1 MPISTSE
8 PPGLLLVLGMGY
20 SASRF
25 VELHRGAF
33 ARVAATA
40 RRMDKVAALETDGI
54 EAHLFDGA
62 ASSGLLQAA
71 GEASHV
77 LVSIPPGE
85 SGDPALHALG
95 SVLADNRALRWIG
108 YLSTTAVYGDH
119 QGGWVDEDTPVS
131 PQSARAKR
139 RAAAEE
145 AWRALAHDGRAVQIF
160 RLSGIYGPGR
170 NALVDLKHGKARRLT
185 KPGQVF
191 NRIHVDD
198 IAKVLAAAIGRPGTG
213 PVFNLADQEPAPV
226 HEIVNYAANLLGV
239 EPPPLMPVEEAELSD
254 MARSFWAENK
264 RISISGLRIS
274 LGVDLSF
281 PTYRE
286 GLTSLFAAGE
296 GR

>member
-8 PPGLLLVLGMGY
+8 PPGLLLVLGMVY

-25 VELHRGAF
+25 VELHRGKF

-40 RRMDKVAALETDGI
+40 RRMDKVAALKADSV

-62 ASSGLLQAA
+62 ASPGLLQAA
-71 GEASHV
+71 HEVSHV

-85 SGDPALHALG
+85 SGDPALNALG
-95 SVLADNRALRWIG
+95 PTLAGNRALSWIG
-108 YLSTTAVYGDH
+108 YLSTTAVYGDQ

-145 AWRALAHDGRAVQIF
+145 AWRALAHDRRAVQIF

-170 NALVDLKHGKARRLT
+170 NALVDLKHGNARRLT

-198 IAKVLAAAIGRPGTG
+198 IARVLAAAMGRPGAG
-213 PVFNLADQEPAPV
+213 QVFNLADQEPAPV
-226 HEIVNYAANLLGV
+226 HEVVTYAAGLLGMQ
-239 EPPPLMPVEEAELSD
+239 PPPLMPVEEAGLPD
-254 MARSFWAENK
+254 MAKSFWSENK
-264 RISISGLRIS
+264 RISIKGLHTG
-274 LGVDLSF
+274 LGVDLAF

-286 GLTSLFAAGE
+286 GLASLFAAGE